1 MTNLTMTK
9 DLFSTDSSSD
19 DLFDTRSFKTDE
31 PIQLNLPDADVRLY
45 KHFFSADEADAL
57 FETLKQ
63 EINWQ
68 QEKVKVYGKLH
79 NTPRLTAWY
88 GEPNKTYTYSGLSA
102 TTTPWTNSLLS
113 VKHKLESICEHTL
126 NSVLLNLYRD
136 GSDGVSWHSDDEIEL
151 GKNPL
156 IASVSLGETR
166 PFQMKPK
173 LLKKDSSLK
182 KDRVD
187 IPLAHGDLLVMQGET
202 QHNWLHQIP
211 KSKKALR
218 ERINLTFR
226 FVS

>member
-1 MTNLTMTK
+1 MDK
-9 DLFSTDSSSD
+9 DLFSN
-19 DLFDTRSFKTDE
+19 DLFDTGSFRAND
-31 PIQLNLPDADVRLY
+31 PIHLNIQDADVRLY
-45 KHFFSADEADAL
+45 KYFLSADEADAL
-57 FETLKQ
+57 FETLKR
-63 EINWQ
+63 EINWK

-79 NTPRLTAWY
+79 DTPRLTAWY

-102 TTTPWTNSLLS
+102 TTTPWTKSLFS
-113 VKHKLESICEHTL
+113 VKQTLEAICEHTF

-166 PFQMKPK
+166 PFQLKPK
-173 LLKKDSSLK
+173 TFKNSRTLNKDK
-182 KDRVD
+182 ME
-187 IPLAHGDLLVMQGET
+187 IQLAHGDLLVMQGQT
-202 QHNWLHQIP
+202 QHHWLHQIP
-211 KSKKALR
+211 KSKKTLR